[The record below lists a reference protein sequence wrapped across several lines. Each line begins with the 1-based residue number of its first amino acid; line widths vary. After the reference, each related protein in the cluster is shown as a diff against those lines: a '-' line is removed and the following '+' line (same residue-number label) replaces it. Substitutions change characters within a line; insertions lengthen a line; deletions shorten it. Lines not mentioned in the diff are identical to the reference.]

1 MSLTTSM
8 VRWSIASICLC
19 IVVMVIAFTVQF
31 WDAWDRDDRRLYAM
45 MPQRWTFEYLKQ
57 IREAADTYRE
67 RHGQFPVSF
76 GDLRHEEIDNL
87 FWLANEEGEPTDE
100 WMSPLIYIPDE
111 KNPHIVSFGMDG
123 QPGGMGF
130 DRDLSSDDEMKLP
143 AFPLSNFLSSQLAPV
158 AVKMSF
164 DAGIAALVIFFITLR
179 PRNFSPAIRLPWL
192 RLVMIAA
199 VAVFLSTLPPRIV

>member
-1 MSLTTSM
+1 MSLTPSM

-19 IVVMVIAFTVQF
+19 IVVMVIAFTIQF
-31 WDAWDRDDRRLYAM
+31 LDAWDRDDPRLYAM
-45 MPQRWTFEYLKQ
+45 MPQRWTYEYLGQ
-57 IREAADTYRE
+57 IRDAANAYRE
-67 RHGQFPVSF
+67 KHGRYPKSF
-76 GDLRHEEIDNL
+76 NELRNEEVEDL
-87 FWLANEEGEPTDE
+87 FWMENEEGEPADE
-100 WMSPLIYIPDE
+100 WMNALVFIPDE
-111 KNPHIVSFGMDG
+111 KNPHVVSFGLDG